1 MTALD
6 NDFIAD
12 LDRPVGGRWIK
23 KDEFTSKGQRIGGTL
38 VSIEVRPRTDPEG
51 NIVVGR
57 KSGQPRKVYRVKFEV
72 PKETR
77 DGSEDD
83 GLRIWDANEAGQNA
97 IRTAYQQAGTK
108 ELIGG
113 QFSARVTAEAPDSFS
128 QATYQAKFEPAPKT
142 LPSELDA
149 DTDDGDW

>member
-6 NDFIAD
+6 NDFIAE
-12 LDRPVGGRWIK
+12 LDRPVGGRWVK
-23 KDEFTSKGQRIGGTL
+23 TADFSTKGQRIGGTL
-38 VSIEVRPRTDPEG
+38 HNIEVRPRTDPEG

-57 KSGQPRKVYRVKFEV
+57 KSGQPRKIFRVTFEV

-77 DGSEDD
+77 DGEDDD
-83 GLRIWDANEAGQNA
+83 GLRIWDANEAGQTA
-97 IRTAYQQAGTK
+97 IRSAYQQAGTK

-113 QFSARVTAEAPDSFS
+113 KFSARIVADAPDSFS
-128 QATYQAKFEPAPKT
+128 QATYQAKFEAAPKT
-142 LPSELDA
+142 VELPDA

>member
-1 MTALD
+1 MTM
-6 NDFIAD
+6 NDFYAD
-12 LDRPVGGRWIK
+12 VERPVGGRWVK
-23 KDEFTSKGQRIGGTL
+23 TAEFSTKGQRIGGTL
-38 VSIEVRPRTDPEG
+38 IGIELRPRTDPEG
-51 NIVVGR
+51 NVVVGR
-57 KSGQPRKVYRVKFEV
+57 KSGQPRKIYRVTFEV

-83 GLRIWDANEAGQNA
+83 GIRIWDANEAGQTA

-113 QFSARVTAEAPDSFS
+113 QFSARVVAEAPDSFS

-142 LPSELDA
+142 VELPDA
-149 DTDDGDW
+149 DTDEDW